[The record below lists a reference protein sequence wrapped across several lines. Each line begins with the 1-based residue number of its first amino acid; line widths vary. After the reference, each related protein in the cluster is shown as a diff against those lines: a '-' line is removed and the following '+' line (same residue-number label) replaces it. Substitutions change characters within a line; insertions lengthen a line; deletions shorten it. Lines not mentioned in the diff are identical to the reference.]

1 MVINLKIR
9 KVGNSLGVILPKE
22 ALSKMNASE
31 GDSLVLTEAPE
42 GGFRV
47 TPNRHGF
54 GEQMQVAE
62 DIARRYRNA
71 FRELAK

>member
-1 MVINLKIR
+1 MVIDLKIR

-31 GDSLVLTEAPE
+31 GDLLVLTEAPE

-54 GEQMQVAE
+54 SEQMKAAE

-71 FRELAK
+71 FKELAK